1 MNIDTISM
9 RMLSNIGVG
18 VALADPED
26 LSIRYRNPAFADWFD
41 VGENATLDGAFA
53 NVTRAELLQRLAEQ
67 EATKIDV
74 ALKRRRRLLTI
85 ETVIRH
91 AESDGN
97 RILVVECQNI
107 SRLRE
112 TEAMIDS
119 YARIAERK
127 ARELELEK
135 NRVEKLL
142 LNVMPRSVYEE
153 YTAFGTVTP
162 KLYEPVSVLMLDFVG
177 FTQMAAAADPT
188 VTVTELND
196 IFTAFDRI
204 AEMHGCERIKTI
216 GDAYLAVAG
225 LPTPD
230 PDHAAAV
237 SQCAFKMIRYLE
249 RRNQSHAHKWQAR
262 IGVASGSVVGSVV
275 GVQKYVYDVF
285 GPAVNLASRL
295 QALSNPMEVTATA
308 EFCADGPEGLVAA
321 DPRTVDI
328 RGFGD
333 TSVATLRS
341 RGALTLAA

>member
-1 MNIDTISM
+1 MNIDAISM

-18 VALADPED
+18 VALADPES
-26 LSIRYRNPAFADWFD
+26 LTIGYRNPAFAAWFG
-41 VGENATLDGAFA
+41 VEDGAPLDQA
-53 NVTRAELLQRLAEQ
+53 LGSVTRTELHEKLAVEEAIRL
-67 EATKIDV
+67 DV
-74 ALKRRRRLLTI
+74 AVKRKRRLLTI

-91 AESDGN
+91 AESDG
-97 RILVVECQNI
+97 RKILLVECQNI

-119 YARIAERK
+119 YARIAEKK

-225 LPTPD
+225 LPTPN
-230 PDHAAAV
+230 PDHAGAV
-237 SQCAFKMIRYLE
+237 AQCASKMIRYLE
-249 RRNQSHAHKWQAR
+249 RRNESHPHKWQAR
-262 IGVASGSVVGSVV
+262 IGIASGSVVGSVV

-295 QALSNPMEVTATA
+295 QSLSNPMEVTATS
-308 EFCADGPEGLVAA
+308 EFGEDGLEGLVPVDAG
-321 DPRTVDI
+321 TVDI
-328 RGFGD
+328 RGFGS
-333 TSVATLRS
+333 TSIVKLQA
-341 RGALTLAA
+341 RGLVDLAA

>member
-1 MNIDTISM
+1 MNIDAISM

-26 LSIRYRNPAFADWFD
+26 LGIHYANPAFADWFSAGD
-41 VGENATLDGAFA
+41 GTTLDAVFGS
-53 NVTRAELLQRLAEQ
+53 VSREDILERLVERDAI
-67 EATKIDV
+67 KLDV
-74 ALKRRRRLLTI
+74 AVKRKRRLLTI

-91 AESDGN
+91 AESEG
-97 RILVVECQNI
+97 RKILLVECQNI

-127 ARELELEK
+127 ARELEREK
-135 NRVEKLL
+135 AQVEKLL

-153 YTAFGTVTP
+153 YKTFGTVTP

-188 VTVTELND
+188 VTVAELND
-196 IFTAFDRI
+196 IFTGFDRI

-225 LPTPD
+225 LPTPN
-230 PDHAAAV
+230 PDHADAV
-237 SQCAFKMIRYLE
+237 AQCAAKMIRYLE
-249 RRNQSHAHKWQAR
+249 RRNEAHPHQWHAR
-262 IGVASGSVVGSVV
+262 IGIASGSVVGSVV
-275 GVQKYVYDVF
+275 GVQKYVFDVF

-295 QALSNPMEVTATA
+295 QTISQPMEVTATTD
-308 EFCADGPEGLVAA
+308 FCAGGLDGFTTVDA
-321 DPRTVDI
+321 RTIDI
-328 RGFGD
+328 RGFGSTD
-333 TSVATLRS
+333 VVTLQLN
-341 RGALTLAA
+341 GAVNLAA

>member
-1 MNIDTISM
+1 MKIDAISM

-26 LSIRYRNPAFADWFD
+26 LLIGYRNPAFADWFG
-41 VGENATLDGAFA
+41 VEEAVSLDEAFG
-53 NVTRAELLQRLAEQ
+53 NVSREDLMSRLADQ
-67 EATKIDV
+67 EAVKLDV
-74 ALKRRRRLLTI
+74 AVKRKRRLLTI
-85 ETVIRH
+85 EVVIRN
-91 AESDGN
+91 AVSDG
-97 RILVVECQNI
+97 RQILLVECQNI

-142 LNVMPRSVYEE
+142 LNFMPRSVYEE
-153 YTAFGTVTP
+153 YMAFGTVTP

-177 FTQMAAAADPT
+177 FTRMAVAADPT

-225 LPTPD
+225 LPTPN
-230 PDHAAAV
+230 PDHAGAV
-237 SQCAFKMIRYLE
+237 TQCASKMIRYLQ
-249 RRNQSHAHKWQAR
+249 RRNQSHQHQWQAR
-262 IGVASGSVVGSVV
+262 IGIASGSVVGSVV

-285 GPAVNLASRL
+285 GPAVNLAARL
-295 QALSNPMEVTATA
+295 QSLSNPMEVTTTSDYCEDAM
-308 EFCADGPEGLVAA
+308 DGLV
-321 DPRTVDI
+321 TVDTKTVEV

-333 TSVATLRS
+333 TSIVKLQAS
-341 RGALTLAA
+341 GAVELAA